1 MLSKLEKPSGFSVKK
16 ARKLQLS
23 LSKRVIEEDTL
34 PPSLRSVAGVDT
46 AYIGKYALAAVAVL
60 DYSTLEVLETEAV
73 RMRCEFP
80 YIPTLLSFRE
90 APAVLQAIKKVKLK
104 PDVYL
109 IDGQGVAHPYRCG
122 LATHVGVTAGI
133 PTIGV
138 AKSLLCGEVR
148 EPKGKWASIVDKG
161 EAIGAAVFTVAG
173 QKPVY
178 VSIGHM
184 VSLNRAVDI
193 VLHCVK
199 KSRIPEPL
207 RVAHMEANLRRMKIR

>member
-1 MLSKLEKPSGFSVKK
+1 MLSRLEKPRGFSVKK

-23 LSKRVIEEDTL
+23 LSKRVISEDML
-34 PPSLRSVAGVDT
+34 PSSLRSVAGVDT
-46 AYIGKYALAAVAVL
+46 AYIGKYALTVVAVL

-122 LATHVGVTAGI
+122 LAAHVGVTAGI

-138 AKSLLCGEVR
+138 AKSLLCGEVGAHEGR
-148 EPKGKWASIVDKG
+148 WASIVDKD
-161 EAIGAAVFTVAG
+161 ETIGAAVFTVAG
-173 QKPVY
+173 HKPVY

-184 VSLNRAVDI
+184 VSLNRAINI

-207 RVAHMEANLRRMKIR
+207 RVAHMEANLRRMEIR